1 MKVEYGKHFKVKVS
15 RYTDED
21 FDSAN
26 NAVELEIK
34 SSKPILKLAVEKA
47 VSAMSKNMTQ
57 HHEVLTNVT
66 WNGNGVV
73 LTAI

>member
-1 MKVEYGKHFKVKVS
+1 MKVEYGNHFKVKVS

-26 NAVELEIK
+26 NTIELEIK

-47 VSAMSKNMTQ
+47 VSTMFDYGCVGFNI
-57 HHEVLTNVT
+57 EP
-66 WNGNGVV
+66 
-73 LTAI
+73 ID

>member
-34 SSKPILKLAVEKA
+34 SSKPILKLAVEKT
-47 VSAMSKNMTQ
+47 VSAMFDYGCVGFNI
-57 HHEVLTNVT
+57 EP
-66 WNGNGVV
+66 
-73 LTAI
+73 ID

>member
-1 MKVEYGKHFKVKVS
+1 MKVEYGKHFIVKVS
-15 RYTDED
+15 RQTDED

-47 VSAMSKNMTQ
+47 VSAMFDCGWVGFNI
-57 HHEVLTNVT
+57 EP
-66 WNGNGVV
+66 
-73 LTAI
+73 ID

>member
-47 VSAMSKNMTQ
+47 VSVMFDYGCVGFNI
-57 HHEVLTNVT
+57 EP
-66 WNGNGVV
+66 
-73 LTAI
+73 ID

>member
-26 NAVELEIK
+26 NTVELEIK
-34 SSKPILKLAVEKA
+34 SSKPILKLDIEKA
-47 VSAMSKNMTQ
+47 ISAMFDHGCVGFNIET
-57 HHEVLTNVT
+57 
-66 WNGNGVV
+66 
-73 LTAI
+73 ID

>member
-34 SSKPILKLAVEKA
+34 SSKPILKTGCGKSRIRHV
-47 VSAMSKNMTQ
+47 
-57 HHEVLTNVT
+57 
-66 WNGNGVV
+66 
-73 LTAI
+73 

>member
-1 MKVEYGKHFKVKVS
+1 MKVECGKHFKVKVS

-26 NAVELEIK
+26 NTVELEIK

-47 VSAMSKNMTQ
+47 VSAMFDYGCVGFNI
-57 HHEVLTNVT
+57 EP
-66 WNGNGVV
+66 
-73 LTAI
+73 ID

>member
-34 SSKPILKLAVEKA
+34 SSKPILKLAVEKKA
-47 VSAMSKNMTQ
+47 VSAMFDYGCVGFNI
-57 HHEVLTNVT
+57 EP
-66 WNGNGVV
+66 
-73 LTAI
+73 ID

>member
-15 RYTDED
+15 RYADED

-26 NAVELEIK
+26 NTVELEIK

-47 VSAMSKNMTQ
+47 ASAMFDYGC
-57 HHEVLTNVT
+57 VGFNVEP
-66 WNGNGVV
+66 
-73 LTAI
+73 ID

>member
-26 NAVELEIK
+26 NTVELEIK

-47 VSAMSKNMTQ
+47 ISAMFDHGYVGFNI
-57 HHEVLTNVT
+57 EP
-66 WNGNGVV
+66 
-73 LTAI
+73 ID

>member
-34 SSKPILKLAVEKA
+34 SSKPILKLAVEKGI
-47 VSAMSKNMTQ
+47 SAMFDYGCVGFNI
-57 HHEVLTNVT
+57 EP
-66 WNGNGVV
+66 
-73 LTAI
+73 ID

>member
-47 VSAMSKNMTQ
+47 VSTMFDYGRVGFNI
-57 HHEVLTNVT
+57 EP
-66 WNGNGVV
+66 
-73 LTAI
+73 ID

>member
-47 VSAMSKNMTQ
+47 VSDMFDYGCVGFNIET
-57 HHEVLTNVT
+57 
-66 WNGNGVV
+66 
-73 LTAI
+73 ID

>member
-47 VSAMSKNMTQ
+47 MSAMFDHGYVGFNI
-57 HHEVLTNVT
+57 EP
-66 WNGNGVV
+66 
-73 LTAI
+73 ID

>member
-34 SSKPILKLAVEKA
+34 SSKPILKLAVEKKKPYLPCLTM
-47 VSAMSKNMTQ
+47 VVL
-57 HHEVLTNVT
+57 VLTSSLLIK
-66 WNGNGVV
+66 GE
-73 LTAI
+73 TA